1 MINKNTKFLVV
12 GLGLLGGSYALGL
25 KQEGYT
31 VYGIARRQETINYAL
46 AHHIIDKGQIE
57 VDELVSEA
65 DVVIFGLYPTAMINW
80 IKKYKH
86 LFKENALITDVSG
99 VKSNI
104 VDVAQDELKD
114 LPVEFISCHPMAGRE
129 TSGIEYANT
138 EMFRKANFIIT
149 PTEINTQSAI
159 EFCHDLAYTLHFN
172 HIAILTCDEHDHM
185 IGFLSQLCHVIA
197 VSLMNTHDNSQLVEY
212 TGDSFRDLTRIAQ
225 INENM
230 WTELFLLNKEI
241 LLDETNQ
248 FIDSIT
254 HFRDVLQNED
264 TNEMKRLFIQSTERR
279 KKFNKNDPKAQQDE

>member
-1 MINKNTKFLVV
+1 MIRKETKFLIV

-25 KQEGYT
+25 KKEGYT
-31 VYGIARRQETINYAL
+31 VYGIARRQETIDYAL
-46 AHHIIDKGQIE
+46 EHNMIDRGQIE
-57 VDELVSEA
+57 VDDFVKEA
-65 DVVIFGLYPTAMINW
+65 DVVIFGLYPTAMVDW
-80 IKKYKH
+80 IKQYKH
-86 LFKENALITDVSG
+86 LFRKGTLITDVSG

-104 VDVAQDELKD
+104 VDVVQEELKD

-129 TSGIEYANT
+129 TSGIEYANV
-138 EMFRKANFIIT
+138 EMFSKANFIIT
-149 PTEINTQSAI
+149 PTEYNSQEAI

-172 HIAILTCDEHDHM
+172 HIAILSCDEHDHM

-197 VSLMNTHDNSQLVEY
+197 VSLMNTHDNSHLVEY

-248 FIDSIT
+248 FIESIS
-254 HFRDVLQNED
+254 HFRDALENSDEE
-264 TNEMKRLFIQSTERR
+264 EMKRLFIQSTNRR
-279 KKFNKNDPKAQQDE
+279 KTFNKNDAKHK